1 MTSPAALFITIEGI
15 EGVGKSTNIAF
26 IADWLR
32 QRGVNVRLT
41 REPGGTPMAEEI
53 RELLLRKREEPVCED
68 AELLLMFAARAQHLR
83 QCILPALQEGNWVI
97 SDRFTDATYA
107 YQGGGRGLDME
118 RIQQLESLVQ
128 SGFVPDL
135 TIILDAPAAVGM
147 GRVIRRGQTDRFE
160 QEKQEFFE
168 RVRAVYLARA
178 QQAPQR
184 YLIIDASR
192 DLEVVQA
199 ELSAALEARVGPL
212 IGS

>member
-1 MTSPAALFITIEGI
+1 MTSRTALFITIEGI

-41 REPGGTPMAEEI
+41 REPGGTPMAEEV

-118 RIQQLESLVQ
+118 RIQQLESFVQ
-128 SGFVPDL
+128 SGFAPDL

-147 GRVIRRGQTDRFE
+147 GRVVRRGQTDRFE

-168 RVRAVYLARA
+168 RVRAVYLERA

-184 YLIIDASR
+184 YLVIDASR
-192 DLEVVQA
+192 DLEAVQA
-199 ELSAALEARVGPL
+199 ELSAALEVRVGPL
-212 IGS
+212 LDS

>member
-1 MTSPAALFITIEGI
+1 MSSQTAQFITIEGI

-26 IADWLR
+26 IAEWLR
-32 QRGVNVRLT
+32 QRGVDVRLT

-83 QCILPALQEGNWVI
+83 QCILPALRAGSWVI

-107 YQGGGRGLDME
+107 YQGGGRGLEMA
-118 RIQQLESLVQ
+118 RIQQLESFVQ
-128 SGFVPDL
+128 AGFEPNL

-147 GRVIRRGQTDRFE
+147 GRVVRRGQTDRFE

-168 RVRAVYLARA
+168 RVRAVYLERAR
-178 QQAPQR
+178 QAPQR
-184 YLIIDASR
+184 YLVIDASR
-192 DLEVVQA
+192 DLEAVQA

-212 IGS
+212 LGS

>member
-1 MTSPAALFITIEGI
+1 MSSQTAQFITIEGI

-26 IADWLR
+26 IAEWLR
-32 QRGVNVRLT
+32 QRGVDVRLT

-83 QCILPALQEGNWVI
+83 QCILPALRAGSWVI

-107 YQGGGRGLDME
+107 YQGGGRGLEMA
-118 RIQQLESLVQ
+118 RIQQLESFVQ
-128 SGFVPDL
+128 AGFEPNL

-147 GRVIRRGQTDRFE
+147 GRVVRRGQTDRFE

-168 RVRAVYLARA
+168 RVRAVYLERTR
-178 QQAPQR
+178 QAPQR
-184 YLIIDASR
+184 YLVIDASR
-192 DLEVVQA
+192 DLEAVQA

-212 IGS
+212 LGS

>member
-1 MTSPAALFITIEGI
+1 MTSRTALFITIEGI

-41 REPGGTPMAEEI
+41 REPGGTPMAEEV

-118 RIQQLESLVQ
+118 RIQQLESFVQ
-128 SGFVPDL
+128 SGFAPDL
-135 TIILDAPAAVGM
+135 TIILDAPAAVKM
-147 GRVIRRGQTDRFE
+147 GRVVRRGQTDRFE

-168 RVRAVYLARA
+168 RVRAVYLERA

-184 YLIIDASR
+184 YLVIDASR
-192 DLEVVQA
+192 DLEAVQA
-199 ELSAALEARVGPL
+199 ELSVALEVRVGPL
-212 IGS
+212 LDS

>member
-107 YQGGGRGLDME
+107 YQGGGRGLDVE
-118 RIQQLESLVQ
+118 RIQQLESFVQ
-128 SGFVPDL
+128 SGFTPNL

-184 YLIIDASR
+184 YLVIDASR
-192 DLEVVQA
+192 DLEAVQA